1 MVSNQHL
8 LQTNSS
14 INMHTTIEHLCL
26 FCQFHMFFSSPYH
39 PIILQVE
46 EEETIEGT
54 KLFLAINEVK
64 HCDQPLKKKQL
75 QTGKKNSYYIKWWTK
90 ARQRNQ
96 KAAPETQSAR
106 IHTIPKDNQRA
117 TNTSGVI
124 QMKKVCQGAHQVKNW
139 PPSLLL
145 AMGFWFP

>member
-75 QTGKKNSYYIKWWTK
+75 QTGKKTHITLSDGQKQGRGIR
-90 ARQRNQ
+90 RQLQRHNQ
-96 KAAPETQSAR
+96 QGYTPFPR
-106 IHTIPKDNQRA
+106 ITRELQTP
-117 TNTSGVI
+117 
-124 QMKKVCQGAHQVKNW
+124 QG
-139 PPSLLL
+139 
-145 AMGFWFP
+145 